1 MLDRPDQLRRSASLP
16 HGVLAIL
23 RLPSLLAIAAA
34 AALGPHAG
42 AAPPTTRL
50 GVGDPAPPFAIAHWL
65 KGTPVESFE
74 AGNVYVLEFW
84 ATWCAPCIA
93 HMEHLS
99 ELQEKY
105 ADRKVTVIGLT
116 DDTLQKTISFL
127 FSTYGPEKKIQN
139 DRTRY
144 TLAADPDRSVYREYM
159 DAAWLRSIPTA
170 FIIGKDARIEWIG
183 HPKDMDDALEATV
196 EDRWDRSAHRAE
208 QEAAARRE
216 RALDEAIARL
226 NAALDEKRWEDAI
239 AVLDEFI
246 AQGRETYAPTRLAV
260 ILTRVGDTRRARAY
274 ARKLIKAAWDDDP
287 WILECVARL
296 YTVGLGTGAGRR
308 VYTPDPASRDPKL
321 ALEALARAN
330 ELTEWSEYDYLDSL
344 AAVEF
349 ELRRFEEAA
358 AHQRRAVAALEA
370 VGERVRDHEREEYGE
385 ELAQYKARL
394 ATYERQGR

>member
-1 MLDRPDQLRRSASLP
+1 M
-16 HGVLAIL
+16 HG
-23 RLPSLLAIAAA
+23 SS
-34 AALGPHAG
+34 G
-42 AAPPTTRL
+42 
-50 GVGDPAPPFAIAHWL
+50 
-65 KGTPVESFE
+65 S
-74 AGNVYVLEFW
+74 
-84 ATWCAPCIA
+84 
-93 HMEHLS
+93 
-99 ELQEKY
+99 
-105 ADRKVTVIGLT
+105 VI
-116 DDTLQKTISFL
+116 
-127 FSTYGPEKKIQN
+127 
-139 DRTRY
+139 
-144 TLAADPDRSVYREYM
+144 
-159 DAAWLRSIPTA
+159 
-170 FIIGKDARIEWIG
+170 
-183 HPKDMDDALEATV
+183 KDMDDALEATV